1 MHEGVWCKKN
11 VLLQN
16 DSSENLDNFSNITF
30 DIFKELSAV
39 IFCVHFILLNVADTN
54 LKIICTNSTEK

>member
-16 DSSENLDNFSNITF
+16 DSSENLDNFSNISF
-30 DIFKELSAV
+30 DIFKELSGV
-39 IFCVHFILLNVADTN
+39 IFCVHFILLNIADTN